1 MAMTGTKSTAES
13 NGVERTDKQL
23 TERTKAVDA
32 AILSIEK
39 QFGRGSIMKLGTA
52 DKQQVDAIPTGS
64 IALDLALGVGGM
76 PRGRITE
83 VFGPESSGKTTL
95 CQHVLAEAQRRG
107 GVVAFID
114 VEHALD
120 PTYAR
125 ACGVNVDELL
135 VSQPDTGE
143 QALEITETL
152 VRSGGVD
159 CVVVDSVAALV
170 NDKTVLVE
178 PAIPVVS
185 HALHFTW

>member
-1 MAMTGTKSTAES
+1 MSITGTAV
-13 NGVERTDKQL
+13 NGPERNATDRG
-23 TERTKAVDA
+23 TERAAGERGKAVDA

-39 QFGRGSIMKLGTA
+39 QFGRGSIMRLGSSER
-52 DKQQVDAIPTGS
+52 QGVVSIPTGS
-64 IALDLALGVGGM
+64 IALDLALGVGGI

-83 VFGPESSGKTTL
+83 IFGPESSGKTTL
-95 CQHVLAEAQRRG
+95 CQHILAEAQKRG

-120 PTYAR
+120 PGYAR

-152 VRSGGVD
+152 IRSGGID
-159 CVVVDSVAALV
+159 CVGVDSGAA
-170 NDKTVLVE
+170 
-178 PAIPVVS
+178 A
-185 HALHFTW
+185 